1 MRINRTAA
9 VAVAAIGL
17 VGTGLAMAP
26 VASAAPSKPA
36 AAAKPAVVPPGHDCT
51 AGFVCLYYNSSAYGW
66 GAVFATAAPI
76 SDYKNWQFYAG
87 KNGSA
92 GAGLSV
98 KNHAASVDSWGNST
112 FRIYYNSGY
121 SCAVACQDI
130 PAQGSADLNS
140 SLKNNNASGKFL

>member
-51 AGFVCLYYNSSAYGW
+51 AGWVCLYYNSSAYGW
-66 GAVFATAAPI
+66 GPSSPPPRRSRTTRTGSSTRARTAA
-76 SDYKNWQFYAG
+76 
-87 KNGSA
+87 A

-98 KNHAASVDSWGNST
+98 KNHAAAVDSWGNST
-112 FRIYYNSGY
+112 FRIYYNRNYNCS
-121 SCAVACQDI
+121 VACQDI